1 MSGAGSTPTE
11 TMMSIQSGRVSMM
24 SLEQVEPAR
33 SETLEGVEAESM
45 SALLGVMSTELRTL
59 LKGVL
64 GLAEA
69 MTPEELSLAQRQ
81 RLRAVQESGET
92 LLALLREPVVA
103 EAPPPMRVAQAFV
116 PPQPS
121 ALRLLAAED
130 NPTNQLLLRTLLG
143 AAGIEPHIVS
153 NGEEAVAA
161 WKSGHWDMILM
172 DIQMPVMDGT
182 SAARAIREQELR
194 EGRMRTPIIAL
205 TANSIMRHRAEYLGA
220 GMDEVVAKPIHLAT
234 LLQAMERALD
244 LSEEQPARAAV

>member
-1 MSGAGSTPTE
+1 
-11 TMMSIQSGRVSMM
+11 MSIQSGRASRASRKEV
-24 SLEQVEPAR
+24 EQAQPEV
-33 SETLEGVEAESM
+33 LEGAEAESM
-45 SALLGVMSTELRTL
+45 SELLTVMSQELRTL

-69 MTPEELSLAQRQ
+69 MTPEELSSAQRQ
-81 RLRAVQESGET
+81 RLRAVQESGES
-92 LLALLREPVVA
+92 LLALLREPVIAEPPPPRGLAA
-103 EAPPPMRVAQAFV
+103 EA
-116 PPQPS
+116 PS

-161 WKSGHWDMILM
+161 WKSGHWDMVLM
-172 DIQMPVMDGT
+172 DIQMPVMDG
-182 SAARAIREQELR
+182 AAAVRAIRELERR

-205 TANSIMRHRAEYLGA
+205 TANSIARHRAEYMAA

-234 LLQAMERALD
+234 LLQAMERSLD
-244 LSEEQPARAAV
+244 LSEEPAARAFN